1 MEQKVNPLKKSKF
14 LGTTIIGK
22 GNFLSLNE
30 KQYEITNEKGEKK
43 ISKWECVDYNHI
55 LDNDM
60 KNIKK
65 PIVVSIIPII
75 KETKEIIL
83 INNFRYPI
91 DKFCLEFPGGIID
104 KNDGEDILIATK
116 KAAERE
122 LLEETGFKGKFK
134 CYLGNNKLSEER
146 QLKICSNIFY
156 DPWKSKDN
164 AVQCICEVEDNQ
176 NLNQNLDECEIIKV
190 YKVKLNNLFDFI
202 IDKIEKENCCV
213 SIELYS
219 FTCGLYLSQT
229 INNELFN

>member
-1 MEQKVNPLKKSKF
+1 MEEKVNSSKKSKF
-14 LGTTIIGK
+14 LGTKIIGK

-30 KQYEITNEKGEKK
+30 KQYEITNEKGEKN

-65 PIVVSIIPII
+65 PTVVSIIPII
-75 KETKEIIL
+75 KKTKEIIL

-91 DKFCLEFPGGIID
+91 DKFCLELPGGIID
-104 KNDGEDILIATK
+104 KNDGEDILISIK
-116 KAAERE
+116 NAAERE
-122 LLEETGFKGKFK
+122 LLEETGYTGKFK
-134 CYLGNNKLSEER
+134 CFLGNNKLSEER

-176 NLNQNLDECEIIKV
+176 DLNQNLDECEIIKV
-190 YKVKLNNLFDFI
+190 YKVKLDNLLDFI
-202 IDKIEKENCCV
+202 NEKIEKENCCV
-213 SIELYS
+213 TIELYS
-219 FTCGLYLSQT
+219 FAYGLYFSQNI
-229 INNELFN
+229 INQFFN